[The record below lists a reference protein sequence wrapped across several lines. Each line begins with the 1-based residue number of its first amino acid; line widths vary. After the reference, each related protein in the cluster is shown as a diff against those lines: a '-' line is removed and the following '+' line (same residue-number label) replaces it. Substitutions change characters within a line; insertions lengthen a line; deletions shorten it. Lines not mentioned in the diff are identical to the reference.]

1 MTVRKIFIAGAGN
14 VGSAA
19 AAFMATKQLGNIH
32 LYDILEDFAVGQA
45 MDINQSLPYWRSD
58 SKVTGCRSLGEMEG
72 ADVVVITAGGKR
84 AEGMTRLDLLYQNL
98 DIMYEIGEMVMT
110 LAPDAFVHV
119 TSNPVDVLTW
129 ALKER
134 WPKMK
139 VTGLGCALD
148 AMRFRFFLAEHLN
161 VSREAVNCTVI
172 GTHDDNMIPLV
183 NRADVGGTPVKEH
196 LSPDDED
203 RLVTLVK
210 HGGGDIVKRLK
221 TRSGFFAA
229 ATKVTQIVESHLH
242 NKQHIFPLSV
252 LVNGEYGYSDMAL
265 SLPVSIG
272 ERGAHKV
279 FEFDL
284 SDEERILLDVCAD
297 SMRKVIAEIR
307 ERA

>member
-1 MTVRKIFIAGAGN
+1 MPVRKIFIAGAGN
-14 VGSAA
+14 VGSAS
-19 AAFMATKQLGNIH
+19 AAFMAMKQLGNIY
-32 LYDILEDFAVGQA
+32 LYDILEDFSIGQA
-45 MDINQSLPYWRSD
+45 MDINQSLPYWNSD
-58 SKVTGCRSLGEMEG
+58 SRVTGCHSLDEMEG

-98 DIMYEIGEMVMT
+98 DIMYDIGEKVMER
-110 LAPDAFVHV
+110 APGAFVHV

-134 WPKMK
+134 WPDMNI
-139 VTGLGCALD
+139 TGLGCALD

-172 GTHDDNMIPLV
+172 GTHDDNMVPLV
-183 NRADVGGTPVKEH
+183 GRADVGGIPVKQH
-196 LSPDDED
+196 LTQVDED

-229 ATKVTQIVESHLH
+229 ATKVTQIVESHLY
-242 NKQHIFPLSV
+242 NKQHIFPVSV
-252 LVNGEYGYSDMAL
+252 MVNGEYGYHDMAL
-265 SLPVSIG
+265 SLPTAIG
-272 ERGAHKV
+272 ERGVHEI

-284 SDEERILLDVCAD
+284 NDQERAMLDVCAD
-297 SMRKVIAEIR
+297 SMKKVIAEIR
-307 ERA
+307 ARK

>member
-1 MTVRKIFIAGAGN
+1 MTVSKIFIAGAGN
-14 VGSAA
+14 VGSAS
-19 AAFMATKQLGNIH
+19 AAFMSMKQLGNVY
-32 LYDILEDFAVGQA
+32 LFDIIEDFAIGQA
-45 MDINQSLPYWRSD
+45 MDINQSLPYWNSD
-58 SKVTGCRSLGEMEG
+58 SKVSGCRSLDEMEG

-98 DIMYEIGEMVMT
+98 DIMYQIGEKVMA
-110 LAPDAFVHV
+110 LAPKAFVHV
-119 TSNPVDVLTW
+119 TSNPVDVLAW
-129 ALKER
+129 ALKAK
-134 WPKMK
+134 WPEMN

-161 VSREAVNCTVI
+161 VSREAVGCTVI

-183 NRADVGGTPVKEH
+183 ARADVGGIPVTQHLTPA
-196 LSPDDED
+196 DEE

-229 ATKVTQIVESHLH
+229 ATKVTHIIESYLY

-252 LVNGEYGYSDMAL
+252 TLNGEYGYTDMAL

-272 ERGAHKV
+272 ERGVHDI
-279 FEFDL
+279 FEFEL
-284 SDEERILLDVCAD
+284 SDHERAMLDVCAG
-297 SMRKVIAEIR
+297 SMRKVISEIR
-307 ERA
+307 ARQ